1 MASGFRDALLQQREH
16 SAAARRRTRQR
27 WRVGLGLVAM
37 GCGYLLLA
45 ISPDTPSEW
54 LMPRVVL
61 GFVCLLGGAGA
72 ALSPLLERL
81 LQQ

>member
-1 MASGFRDALLQQREH
+1 MPLDFRNVQLKLQQQ
-16 SAAARRRTRQR
+16 SAFARRRARQR
-27 WRVGLGLVAM
+27 WRIGLGLVAM
-37 GCGYLLLA
+37 GSGYALLA
-45 ISPDTPSEW
+45 VSPETPSEW

>member
-1 MASGFRDALLQQREH
+1 MPSGFRQAQLASREQ
-16 SAAARRRTRQR
+16 SAVARRRARQR
-27 WRVGLGLVAM
+27 WRIGLGLVAM
-37 GCGYLLLA
+37 GCGYALLA
-45 ISPDTPSEW
+45 VSPETPSEW
-54 LMPRVVL
+54 LMPRIVL

>member
-1 MASGFRDALLQQREH
+1 MPSGFRDAVLQEREQT
-16 SAAARRRTRQR
+16 AAARRRQRQR
-27 WRVGLGLVAM
+27 WRVLLGLAAM
-37 GCGYLLLA
+37 GCGYGLLA
-45 ISPDTPSEW
+45 VSPETPSEW
-54 LMPRVVL
+54 LMPRVTL

>member
-1 MASGFRDALLQQREH
+1 MGFRHAPLASQAESALARQR
-16 SAAARRRTRQR
+16 ARQR
-27 WRVGLGLVAM
+27 WRIGLGLVAM
-37 GCGYLLLA
+37 GCGYALLA
-45 ISPDTPSEW
+45 VSPETPSEW